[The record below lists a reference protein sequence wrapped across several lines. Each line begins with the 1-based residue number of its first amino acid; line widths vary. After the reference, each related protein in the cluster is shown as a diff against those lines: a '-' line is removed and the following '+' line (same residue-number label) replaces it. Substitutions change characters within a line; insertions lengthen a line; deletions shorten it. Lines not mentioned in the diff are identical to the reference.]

1 MSAKSTSA
9 ARLGRGLSS
18 LIKLAETPIQHEIR
32 PDISPL
38 PSGPATIPT
47 HKIQPN
53 PHQPRRQFNEKTLA
67 ELATSIKS
75 AGLIQPIIVRPT
87 ADGYELIAG
96 ERRLRAAQLAGLDE
110 IPAIIRQVDSFA
122 QAQLALIEN
131 IQREDLNPLDRAN
144 AYQSLIDQ
152 LGLTQNELANRLGEE
167 RSSIANFLRL
177 LSLAEPV
184 RELLRSGQLSFGHAK
199 LLAGVADPIEQ
210 LRLAELVTQRDLSV
224 RNLEQI
230 LRTNVTPPAP
240 ARPNIAA
247 SSAHVADL
255 EKTMTSQLGLRVQL
269 RPSSKAGRG
278 RLIIHYA
285 NLDQFDELLKHLNVV
300 TASD

>member
-1 MSAKSTSA
+1 MSAKSTPVP
-9 ARLGRGLSS
+9 RLGRGLSS
-18 LIKLAETPIQHEIR
+18 LIKLAESPIQHEIQSA
-32 PDISPL
+32 ISPVQN
-38 PSGPATIPT
+38 GTATIPIQ
-47 HKIQPN
+47 KIQPN
-53 PHQPRRQFNEKTLA
+53 PHQPRRQFNETTLT
-67 ELATSIKS
+67 ELAASIKS

-87 ADGYELIAG
+87 VDGYELIAG
-96 ERRLRAAQLAGLDE
+96 ERRLRAAQLAGMQD
-110 IPAIIRQVDSFA
+110 IPAIVRQVDSFA

-131 IQREDLNPLDRAN
+131 IQREDLNPLDRAT
-144 AYQSLIDQ
+144 AYQALIDQ

-184 RELLRSGQLSFGHAK
+184 RELLRSSQLSFGHAK
-199 LLAGVADPIEQ
+199 LLAGIADPIEQ
-210 LRLAELVTQRDLSV
+210 LRLAQLVTQRDLSV

-240 ARPNIAA
+240 ARPSIAT
-247 SSAHVADL
+247 SPAHVADL
-255 EKTMTSQLGLRVQL
+255 EKSMTSQLGLRVQL
-269 RPSSKAGRG
+269 RPSTKSGQG

-300 TASD
+300 PAND